1 MMHTLIIYDSAFGNT
16 RHIAEAIAQTLE
28 KQGTVRLV
36 SVPDVDEIELTGLD
50 LLILGCPTQ
59 GHGLTPAVRTLLDGI
74 PRGSLEG
81 LAALAFDT
89 RYRMSEWLSGS
100 AAHRI
105 ARKLQKAGARLIL
118 PAESFFV
125 VSREGPLEEGELE
138 RAGQWA
144 EKAVEQFVSA

>member
-1 MMHTLIIYDSAFGNT
+1 MVHTLIIYDSAFGNT

-36 SVPDVDEIELTGLD
+36 SLPDLDEIELT
-50 LLILGCPTQ
+50 
-59 GHGLTPAVRTLLDGI
+59 GLTPAVRTLLDGI